1 MKVIIIGAGVL
12 GVSVARH
19 LAVAGE
25 NVLLLDQRG
34 AGSGTTS
41 TTFAWTNSSRK
52 PAPDYHRLNLA
63 GMEEHARLAGQLRGA
78 PSYFPS
84 GALQWADAA
93 NEQRLADN
101 VERLQALGYPA
112 HWVTPDEAAR
122 TAGGLRIPAT
132 ITSIAHFPGEGYVLP
147 DLFVNNL
154 LADAERHGAEYAI
167 GEVVAINDRSDGV
180 SVTLAGGEVRAAD
193 RVVLA
198 AGRWTQRLAA
208 RAGIDVPMVTDTG
221 RGAQT
226 VGLLGY
232 ARSPELDLR
241 CVIHSPGLNLRP
253 EAGGDIVLQALDLN
267 ADVDPADPPSPD
279 GDIARI
285 LAHRFSAL
293 LPSPGRAPGTAP
305 RIDLRVGFRS
315 LPADGHTVAGYAST
329 RSRVYCLVSHSGVTL
344 APILGRLVA
353 AEITTDQEQDLL
365 GAFRPTR
372 FTGVR
377 RSDIEVDQHATGL
390 GEQ

>member
-12 GVSVARH
+12 GVSVARQ

-25 NVLLLDQRG
+25 DVLLLDQWG
-34 AGSGTTS
+34 AGTGTTA

-52 PAPDYHRLNLA
+52 PDPDYHRLNLA

-93 NEQRLADN
+93 SEQRLAGN
-101 VERLQALGYPA
+101 VERLQSLGYPA
-112 HWVTPDEAAR
+112 HWVTSEEATR
-122 TAGGLRIPAT
+122 IAGDLRIPAT
-132 ITSIAHFPGEGYVLP
+132 ITSIAHFPSEGYVLP
-147 DLFVNNL
+147 DLFVGNL
-154 LADAERHGAEYAI
+154 LADAEQHGATYAI
-167 GEVVAINDRSDGV
+167 GEVVAIDDRPDGV
-180 SVTLAGGEVRAAD
+180 FVTLAGGEVRSGD

-198 AGRWTQRLAA
+198 AGRWTERLAA
-208 RAGIDVPMVTDTG
+208 QAGIDVPMVTETG

-253 EAGGDIVLQALDLN
+253 AAGGHAVLQALDLN
-267 ADVDPADPPSPD
+267 ADVDPEDPPSAD
-279 GDIARI
+279 GNIART
-285 LAHRFSAL
+285 LARRFAAL
-293 LPSPGRAPGTAP
+293 LPDPSRAPK
-305 RIDLRVGFRS
+305 IDLRVGFRS
-315 LPADGHTVAGYAST
+315 LPADGHTIAGYASAQ
-329 RSRVYCLVSHSGVTL
+329 SRVYCIVSHSGVTL

-353 AEITTDQEQDLL
+353 TEITTDQEQDLL
-365 GAFRPTR
+365 RAFRPTR
-372 FTGVR
+372 FTGIR
-377 RSDIEVDQHATGL
+377 RSETEVDQRATNL
-390 GEQ
+390 GDQ

>member
-1 MKVIIIGAGVL
+1 MKIIVVGAGVL
-12 GVSVARH
+12 GVSVARQ
-19 LAVAGE
+19 LAVAGQD
-25 NVLLLDQRG
+25 VLLLDQRG
-34 AGSGTTS
+34 AGTGTTA

-52 PAPDYHRLNLA
+52 PDPNYHRLNLA
-63 GMEEHARLAGQLRGA
+63 GMEEHARLAEQLRGA

-101 VERLQALGYPA
+101 VERLRTLGYPA
-112 HWVTPDEAAR
+112 HWVTSDEAAR
-122 TAGGLRIPAT
+122 TAGGLRVPAT
-132 ITSIAHFPGEGYVLP
+132 VKSIAHFPSEGYVLP
-147 DLFVNNL
+147 DRFVNNL
-154 LADAERHGAEYAI
+154 LADAEQHGATLAI
-167 GEVVAINDRSDGV
+167 GEVVAIKDGPERV
-180 SVTLAGGEVRAAD
+180 SVTLAGGEECTGD

-208 RAGIDVPMVTDTG
+208 RAGIDVPMVTDVG

-232 ARSPELDLR
+232 ARSPQLDLR
-241 CVIHSPGLNLRP
+241 CVIHGPGLNLRP
-253 EAGGDIVLQALDLN
+253 EADGHTVLQALDLN
-267 ADVDPADPPSPD
+267 AHVDPADPPSED
-279 GDIARI
+279 GDIAST
-285 LAHRFSAL
+285 LARRFCAL
-293 LPSPGRAPGTAP
+293 LPAPGRAPE
-305 RIDLRVGFRS
+305 IDLRIGLRS
-315 LPADGHTVAGYAST
+315 LPADGHTVAGYASAQ
-329 RSRVYCLVSHSGVTL
+329 SRVYCLVSHSGITL

-377 RSDIEVDQHATGL
+377 RSDIEVDQHVTSL

>member
-1 MKVIIIGAGVL
+1 MKIIIIGAGVL

-25 NVLLLDQRG
+25 EVLLLDQWG
-34 AGSGTTS
+34 VGTGTTA

-52 PAPDYHRLNLA
+52 PDPHYHRLNLA

-78 PSYFPS
+78 SSYFPS

-93 NEQRLADN
+93 NEQWLAGN
-101 VERLQALGYPA
+101 VERLQSLGYPA

-122 TAGGLRIPAT
+122 IAGDLRIPAT
-132 ITSIAHFPGEGYVLP
+132 VTSIAHFPSEGYVLP

-154 LADAERHGAEYAI
+154 LADAEQHGAKCEI
-167 GEVVAINDRSDGV
+167 GEVVSIDDMPDGV
-180 SVTLAGGEVRAAD
+180 SVTLAGGRVCTGD

-198 AGRWTQRLAA
+198 AGRWTERLAA
-208 RAGIDVPMVTDTG
+208 RAGIDVPMVTDVG
-221 RGAQT
+221 RGAQA

-232 ARSPELDLR
+232 ARSPELKLR

-253 EAGGDIVLQALDLN
+253 AAGGHTVLQALDLN
-267 ADVDPADPPSPD
+267 ADVDPAEPPSVD
-279 GDIARI
+279 GDIAST
-285 LAHRFSAL
+285 LARRFSAL
-293 LPSPGRAPGTAP
+293 LTHPSRAPK
-305 RIDLRVGFRS
+305 IDLRVGLRS
-315 LPADGHTVAGYAST
+315 LPADGHTVAGYASAQ
-329 RSRVYCLVSHSGVTL
+329 SRVYCLVSHSGVTL

-353 AEITTDQEQDLL
+353 TEITTDQEQDLL
-365 GAFRPTR
+365 RAFRPTR
-372 FTGVR
+372 FTGVQA
-377 RSDIEVDQHATGL
+377 SDIEVDQHAKSL